1 MDGMLWISEKWVVE
15 ILGIDPKVPTNL
27 EKWDFQKWF
36 RSEDGGYWVYLRCRN
51 IPSHDFRDL
60 SNEGLF
66 GKGGGREVRYPS
78 GHGRTDRS
86 DSPIG
91 QPTS

>member
-15 ILGIDPKVPTNL
+15 ILGKGKKVPTNF
-27 EKWDFQKWF
+27 EKWDFQKLF

-51 IPSHDFRDL
+51 IPSHDLRDL

-66 GKGGGREVRYPS
+66 GKGSGREVCYLS
-78 GHGRTDRS
+78 GHALTN
-86 DSPIG
+86 G
-91 QPTS
+91 QI